1 MYAKI
6 IVEYSVK
13 KLDKCFI
20 YKVPKNIE
28 NTIKVGMKVLVPFK
42 NQEIVGFVLEL
53 INNIGNINYE
63 IKDIKDIIDEDMIL
77 NEELLNLGKYISDT
91 TLCSLISAYQV
102 MLPSSFKIKKGKHNY
117 NIYDELVYLKD
128 EVMALNY
135 KDKYLSRRKAQV
147 KIIDELYLRKEVNK
161 KEFNY
166 ATLKELIKEDIVGI
180 KYVQKYRINKSGNNV
195 VKTLTVEQNR
205 VYENIVKSFGSYSTT
220 LLYGVTGSGK
230 TEVYI
235 KLIKEII
242 KDNKSA
248 ICLVPEISLT
258 TQIANRFYESFG
270 SDVAILH
277 SSLSNG
283 EKYDEY
289 LKIYRGEVKVVVG
302 TRSAIFAPLKN
313 LGIIII
319 DEEDATSYKQDNN
332 PRYHARDVAIYR
344 AKYNNIPLI
353 LGSATPSL
361 DTRARAYK
369 KVYKM
374 ESLLNRVGSAKM
386 PKIHIVNMVMEMKK
400 KNVIF
405 SDLLKSKI
413 REKLDLKEQVILLL
427 NRRGYSTFVTC
438 SNCGFNYKCPNCD
451 ITLTYHKST
460 NNLICH
466 YCGFQ
471 HKKDNVCPKC
481 REDALNYYGL
491 GTEKLEQSLSE
502 LFKDAKILRMDQD
515 STRNKGMHEVMINSF
530 KNGEYDILIGTQMV
544 SKGLDFPNVT
554 LVGVINADI
563 TLNIPSYT
571 SSEATFALLS
581 QVSGRS
587 GRSNKLGEVI
597 IQTFN
602 HDNYVIKCVEEN
614 NYDKFYLQEMN
625 FRHKLKYPPYYYLV
639 SLRVI
644 GKDYFKTVEDSKN
657 ASNYLKDNLDKNII
671 ILGPTTASIF
681 RFNNEYRMQ
690 IIIKYKKEY
699 NLKKVLKELDNMF
712 IDNKNSYLEIDFN
725 PTRI

>member
-53 INNIGNINYE
+53 INNIDNINYE

-242 KDNKSA
+242 KNNKSA